1 MRTISHRCRPL
12 RSLPSSRTWATR
24 PCSRRAAICSLCC
37 ARPCRWPVRCAPPV
51 LPSRSS
57 RQGRSANPCRKRKM
71 HGATKLPGATV
82 RPSERQLRR
91 IALVRECAQLG
102 ARQRTIELLTGL
114 TSRQVAAMLD
124 ADHFTAP
131 RGRPPNTPDWYHGG
145 TMLDRTEASV
155 FAISYRRLRGLDFE
169 PLRALLGGYP
179 HHRSGGWAGGVGGL
193 GGAGQACSPPAPC
206 ADWGCQYLTNA
217 GLPPG
222 SRLDCPFCRLQ
233 ARYRLD
239 PRVQMCFPTSPL
251 PDPAYLE
258 WALSLKAG
266 LQATDH

>member
-1 MRTISHRCRPL
+1 
-12 RSLPSSRTWATR
+12 
-24 PCSRRAAICSLCC
+24 
-37 ARPCRWPVRCAPPV
+37 
-51 LPSRSS
+51 
-57 RQGRSANPCRKRKM
+57 M

-169 PLRALLGGYP
+169 PLRALLGGYQ
-179 HHRSGGWAGGVGGL
+179 HYRSVCWHAHRLSFDRAFDLARRLDGIW
-193 GGAGQACSPPAPC
+193 GAGQACFSLATC
-206 ADWGCQYLTNA
+206 ADCGCQYLTNA
-217 GLPPG
+217 GLPTG